1 MPREIDC
8 PDCGGTGSVCHNC
21 EGDCYDGPHRICE
34 SAGDDGNKYCPHCE
48 DGKIK
53 IYTESEVQELIKAER
68 TDLEKLLI
76 YVNPITAP
84 HRHGNKIA
92 KRDLDKLTNLQIEI
106 EHNIRKRREV

>member
-8 PDCGGTGSVCHNC
+8 PDCGGSGYIPPCKRIPCHPETEC
-21 EGDCYDGPHRICE
+21 EGCGLGKCIPCIC
-34 SAGDDGNKYCPHCE
+34 KK
-48 DGKIK
+48 GKIK
-53 IYTESEVQELIKAER
+53 VYTESEVQELIKAER

-106 EHNIRKRREV
+106 EHNIRKRSEV